1 MDNRISV
8 KVRRN
13 IMTFIAL
20 TLAGEKITF
29 RKAESREQVLQ
40 MLADG
45 GVSEQ
50 WLFSLEEVKEQ

>member
-1 MDNRISV
+1 
-8 KVRRN
+8 
-13 IMTFIAL
+13 MTFIAL

-29 RKAESREQVLQ
+29 RNAESREQVLQ

-45 GVSEQ
+45 GVSEK